1 MPLVA
6 WELNTFPHCQTV
18 LCVCYEHREA
28 RPDIS
33 SIIVKRRMKKDFW
46 HATTVT
52 HDTPLPLPHTRLP
65 HFWVQLYQIWQ
76 CVCLSARDSH
86 FLSQFWRIV
95 RHGIF
100 PCSFEYMQGT
110 LAYGI
115 ILQLASKAQVSP
127 KNVART
133 DQMLPLIMSDKK

>member
-1 MPLVA
+1 MCLWLGTQHLPPLSNSAV
-6 WELNTFPHCQTV
+6 CV
-18 LCVCYEHREA
+18 LFEHREA

-46 HATTVT
+46 HDTTVT

-76 CVCLSARDSH
+76 CVSLGARDSH

-100 PCSFEYMQGT
+100 PCSFEYMQIT
-110 LAYGI
+110 LAYSVWHHLTACQQSSG
-115 ILQLASKAQVSP
+115 LKH
-127 KNVART
+127 VAGVVRCCH
-133 DQMLPLIMSDKK
+133 L